1 MNKKEQIKIAETIAQ
16 AKEDPALKAEMLLH
30 PKKAL
35 EKAGI
40 SFPNELQISIHEN
53 TFNHYH
59 LVIPHHKLDKKQ
71 QIHQLEENSSLE
83 EICRFIITE
92 WQNNG
97 EKKSAFKKNPIEAL
111 EKLGVKPP
119 KNLQLQI
126 HENTENQ
133 MHLVLP
139 KENSKDLDELEL
151 RQVAG
156 GKHHGGHKSGKH
168 HLRSENPSEA
178 TISIYLR

>member
-133 MHLVLP
+133 MHLVMP
-139 KENSKDLDELEL
+139 KTQNDQLDELEL

-156 GKHHGGHKSGKH
+156 GKGGGHHNGPH
-168 HLRSENPSEA
+168 RHFRSEGPSEQVM
-178 TISIYLR
+178 SMFMR